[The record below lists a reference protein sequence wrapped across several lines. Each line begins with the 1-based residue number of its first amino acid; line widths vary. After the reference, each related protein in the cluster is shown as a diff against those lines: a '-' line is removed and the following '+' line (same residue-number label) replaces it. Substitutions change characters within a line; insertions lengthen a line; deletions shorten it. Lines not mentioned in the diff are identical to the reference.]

1 MCYFCQ
7 NLQLSREVVKVFDI
21 AFHIRDSNISRIL
34 KNCDYDGLFCNFGI
48 VAVLVAIA
56 LHQISSRCLMFD
68 EQMMVTE
75 YFPVRKGYNLC
86 KVMLNIY
93 AKDIIYINH

>member
-1 MCYFCQ
+1 MQMTPCT
-7 NLQLSREVVKVFDI
+7 NARDAI
-21 AFHIRDSNISRIL
+21 AS
-34 KNCDYDGLFCNFGI
+34 KNYDYDRLFCNFGI
-48 VAVLVAIA
+48 IAVSVAIA

-86 KVMLNIY
+86 KVMLNICQRY
-93 AKDIIYINH
+93 NIHKPLV